1 MNKRLKKQGKK
12 AFTALLV
19 ICLMFVTLWGNSVRA
34 EEGET
39 VPAPV
44 EVSSWDELQNAM
56 EQASD
61 GDVIK
66 IMNPVNVPVGSN
78 LGYSDKRITLQKGC
92 QTGTVIFEWTD
103 EPWVGSLIQNVV
115 FDGAEIVGGGVYVS
129 SNAHE
134 TFHNVSFINCYSES
148 SPGALYTAG
157 NTNIIMNYCTFEN
170 NKGLN
175 GGHVMFGGSATLGNC
190 ILKNGYAAIRGG
202 AICCGVGC
210 VTLNDCIVTGNSAGF
225 EGGGISNV
233 QFNSTISIQNSKIY
247 DNHAD
252 VGSDIFTNADYTIDT
267 DLEALQAL
275 YESDGYTVTGWEIT
289 SVVKEENEY
298 FAIKL
303 GYSDTPVIPPTDEEQ
318 NQYYASNSSE
328 FINYVSSAKDGDV
341 ITITDEINLGTDVQL
356 GDDTK
361 HLTVKRGTASS
372 HIIMGVGCN
381 IDVKNITFDGCGENA
396 PDSFIQTSS
405 TATFTDC
412 TFMNCSDVEHIS
424 NSLAQGGVFNVQG
437 GSGEFN
443 NCIFKDNYGLIGGHM
458 AIMNDSIV
466 TLKGCTLAS
475 GGAVSNGG
483 AVVVNS
489 ENATCHIIDCVIT
502 GNQALDYGGGVSNGG
517 TLTVTGSKI
526 YNNTATNG
534 GADIATKITGNTTLN
549 DTLEQLNELF
559 GADNLQV
566 TGWVCDYDFQE
577 NVYIPDVNP
586 EQEKALLKLSYSA
599 LPPVTPPT
607 DEPGTDNPPSEQPS
621 DAPTGS
627 PSDQGGTG
635 GNNNQTTP
643 PDTGNNGSSAN
654 NGNTGN
660 PPSNNTPSNNSN
672 STVTSS
678 DNSSTDTSD
687 RSDNSTH
694 TSNTTTTND
703 NSDRSTTTN
712 NDTSDRS
719 TVNNYYYTTTTPQ
732 AEQGQQSTS
741 AAVNESDQNV
751 GTASSDEENQEQG
764 QENPLQTLANI
775 APNIKMD
782 LKGVNCV
789 LECDESGA
797 YSISIT
803 SSDDDPVQNAQQEST
818 HSEFPWL
825 NVVQIILLAAILL
838 SLIWQNKPRRQG
850 NIQEQE

>member
-1 MNKRLKKQGKK
+1 MNKRLLKHGKK

-19 ICLMFVTLWGNSVRA
+19 VCLMLVTLWGNSVRA

-44 EVSSWDELQNAM
+44 EVNSWDDLQAAM

-66 IMNPVNVPVGSN
+66 IMNPINVPVGSN

-129 SNAHE
+129 SNGNE
-134 TFHNVSFINCYSES
+134 TYHNVSFINCYSES

-157 NTNIIMNYCTFEN
+157 NTTLTMNYCTFEN

-175 GGHVMFGGSATLGNC
+175 GGHIMFGGSATLGNC

-233 QFNSTISIQNSKIY
+233 QFGSTISIQNSKVY
-247 DNHAD
+247 GNHAD
-252 VGSDIFTNADYTIDT
+252 VGSDIFTNANYTIDT

-275 YESDGYTVTGWEIT
+275 YEADGYMVTGWEIT
-289 SVVKEENEY
+289 SVMKEENEY

-303 GYSDTPVIPPTDEEQ
+303 GYTDTPVAPPADEPPT
-318 NQYYASNSSE
+318 
-328 FINYVSSAKDGDV
+328 
-341 ITITDEINLGTDVQL
+341 
-356 GDDTK
+356 
-361 HLTVKRGTASS
+361 
-372 HIIMGVGCN
+372 
-381 IDVKNITFDGCGENA
+381 GE
-396 PDSFIQTSS
+396 PI
-405 TATFTDC
+405 
-412 TFMNCSDVEHIS
+412 
-424 NSLAQGGVFNVQG
+424 
-437 GSGEFN
+437 
-443 NCIFKDNYGLIGGHM
+443 
-458 AIMNDSIV
+458 
-466 TLKGCTLAS
+466 
-475 GGAVSNGG
+475 
-483 AVVVNS
+483 
-489 ENATCHIIDCVIT
+489 
-502 GNQALDYGGGVSNGG
+502 
-517 TLTVTGSKI
+517 
-526 YNNTATNG
+526 
-534 GADIATKITGNTTLN
+534 
-549 DTLEQLNELF
+549 
-559 GADNLQV
+559 
-566 TGWVCDYDFQE
+566 
-577 NVYIPDVNP
+577 
-586 EQEKALLKLSYSA
+586 
-599 LPPVTPPT
+599 TPPT
-607 DEPGTDNPPSEQPS
+607 DEPGTDTPSTDNPPSEQPSENPSDAPS

-818 HSEFPWL
+818 HSELPWL
-825 NVVQIILLAAILL
+825 NVVQIVLLAAILL
-838 SLIWQNKPRRQG
+838 FLIWQNKPRRQG
-850 NIQEQE
+850 NNQEQE